1 MTHDRGGLLGR
12 AEQNVKG
19 EPRQSDRRNGESD
32 QPRRELL
39 HCRRHTVGLPR
50 ALLRRYPQPL
60 DALDEDGLGRQELRV
75 ITMVKGLIA
84 KIVHYLFE
92 IIRRG
97 LAFFIFHFCLSQS
110 QPVYHCDQL
119 VTFPFSK

>member
-1 MTHDRGGLLGR
+1 
-12 AEQNVKG
+12 
-19 EPRQSDRRNGESD
+19 
-32 QPRRELL
+32 
-39 HCRRHTVGLPR
+39 
-50 ALLRRYPQPL
+50 
-60 DALDEDGLGRQELRV
+60 
-75 ITMVKGLIA
+75 MVKGLIA